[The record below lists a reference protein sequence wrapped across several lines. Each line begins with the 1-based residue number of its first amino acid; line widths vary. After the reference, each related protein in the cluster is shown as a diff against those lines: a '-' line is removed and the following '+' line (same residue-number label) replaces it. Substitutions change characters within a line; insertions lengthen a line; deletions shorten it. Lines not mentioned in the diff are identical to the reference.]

1 MKSNPF
7 KRRREE
13 LDLTQRQIADSF
25 TPRLASVTVSMWE
38 RGINSPRRCLIDD
51 LCRVYQQPREWVL
64 AACAH
69 VRKSRPLMLARPVR
83 RQMGRPPMR
92 RESELAAAK

>member
-1 MKSNPF
+1 MKANPF

-13 LDLTQRQIADSF
+13 LGLTQQQVADLF
-25 TPRLASVTVSMWE
+25 TPRLVSRTVGMWE
-38 RGINSPRRCLIDD
+38 CGLNAPRRCLIDD
-51 LCRVYQQPREWVL
+51 LCRVYQQPREWVE

-83 RQMGRPPMR
+83 RQMGRPPIR
-92 RESELAAAK
+92 RELASVK